1 MKAAIVN
8 TLNILF
14 TLVIFTPFVYTQT
27 SVKDSWKNAAEKI
40 IIVNP
45 ASGKPTQQTYLLD
58 IH

>member
-27 SVKDSWKNAAEKI
+27 SVKHSWKNAAEETI
-40 IIVNP
+40 IINP

>member
-1 MKAAIVN
+1 MKAAIGN

-27 SVKDSWKNAAEKI
+27 SVKHSWKNTAEKTI
-40 IIVNP
+40 TVNA
-45 ASGKPTQQTYLLD
+45 ASGEPTQQTYLID